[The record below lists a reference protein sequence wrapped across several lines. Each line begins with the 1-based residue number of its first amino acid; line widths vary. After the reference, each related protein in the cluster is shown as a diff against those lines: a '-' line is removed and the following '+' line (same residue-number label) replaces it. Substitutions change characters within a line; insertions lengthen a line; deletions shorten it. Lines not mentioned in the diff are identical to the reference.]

1 MGAPSEAHQPLS
13 RGCGSLGGRALGA
26 GQGSGCI
33 HLSLSFF
40 QTKRWKRKL
49 QLAIIAGRLGPV
61 EGAGAMRRL
70 PGSTGGIQLAT
81 VTPPGLASLL
91 RGGPG
96 L

>member
-26 GQGSGCI
+26 GQGSGCV

-61 EGAGAMRRL
+61 EGAGAMRGL
-70 PGSTGGIQLAT
+70 PGSTGGIQPAA
-81 VTPPGLASLL
+81 VTPPGPASPLQ
-91 RGGPG
+91 GGPG